1 MREAFGRTYL
11 YQKPY
16 MAFLQGVID
25 SIGFSLFSPRECKL
39 KKSDVKKILVSRI
52 DHLGDVFIA
61 SSALPHLRKTYP
73 MAKIHFMAGT
83 WTHPY
88 LRLNPLV
95 DEIVAFDGFRFNRG
109 KGFIKRASSAVAS
122 YIRVLR
128 KMRSERYDLFLAL
141 RAYPFNSIPLAYLGG
156 SRCIAGFAVGGYGFL
171 LDKTAP
177 YREGAHEVGHVADVL
192 RAIGL
197 NVSEKEMRP
206 GFTVSHESRF
216 AFEKEL
222 LSLGV
227 KANERYA
234 LIHTGSGSKYKLWDK
249 EQWQR
254 LVDALHAE
262 FGLKVIGSD
271 PVYNGLKGCINAPSL
286 IELDGFA
293 AAAQSASLFVGLDSF
308 PAHLAA
314 SFGTPTIVV
323 WCGINDHRQWR
334 PVGSRVAIV
343 RKDVDCAPCFKKTG
357 CPDMKE
363 KERCMDISAD
373 DCLKEIRGLLAGG

>member
-1 MREAFGRTYL
+1 MREASGRKYL
-11 YQKPY
+11 YQKSY

-25 SIGFSLFSPRECKL
+25 SIGYRLFKQHECAFDASK
-39 KKSDVKKILVSRI
+39 VRKILVSRI

-61 SSALPHLRKTYP
+61 SSALPHLRKAYP
-73 MAKIHFMAGT
+73 TARIHFMAGT

-88 LRLNPLV
+88 LKLNPLV
-95 DEIVAFDGFRFNRG
+95 DEILAFDGLRFNRG
-109 KGFIKRASSAVAS
+109 NGILKRLAIGIAS
-122 YIRVLR
+122 YVRALR
-128 KMRSERYDLFLAL
+128 KLRSERYDLFLAL

-156 SRCIAGFAVGGYGFL
+156 ARCIVGFGAGGYGFL

-177 YREGAHEVGHVADVL
+177 YREGTHEVGHVADVL
-192 RAIGL
+192 RAISL
-197 NVSEKEMRP
+197 SVSEKEMRP
-206 GFTVSHESRF
+206 GVTVSDEARS

-222 LSLGV
+222 VSLGV
-227 KANERYA
+227 EQGERYA
-234 LIHTGSGSKYKLWDK
+234 LIHTGSGSNYKLWDK

-254 LVDALHAE
+254 LVDALKCE

-271 PVYNGLKGCINAPSL
+271 PVYKGLNGCINAPSL
-286 IELDGFA
+286 IELEGFA
-293 AAAQSASLFVGLDSF
+293 VAAQGASLFVGLDSF

-314 SFGTPTIVV
+314 SFGTPTVVV

-334 PVGSRVAIV
+334 PVGSRVAVV

-357 CPDMKE
+357 CPDM

-373 DCLKEIRGLLAGG
+373 DCLKEIRGLLAGR

>member
-1 MREAFGRTYL
+1 MRLSFGRTYL

-16 MAFLQGVID
+16 MAFLQGAID
-25 SIGFSLFSPRECKL
+25 SIGYRLFSPRGCKL
-39 KKSDVKKILVSRI
+39 KNPDVRKILVSRI

-61 SSALPHLRKTYP
+61 SSALPHIKKAYP
-73 MAKIHFMAGT
+73 NAQIHFMAGT

-88 LRLNPLV
+88 LKLNPLV
-95 DEIVAFDGFRFNRG
+95 DYIVAFDGFRFNRG
-109 KGFIKRASSAVAS
+109 KGIVKRVVHAVFS
-122 YIRVLR
+122 YVRALGR
-128 KMRSERYDLFLAL
+128 MRSERYDLFLAL

-156 SRCIAGFAVGGYGFL
+156 SRFIVGFAVGGFGFL

-192 RAIGL
+192 CAIGL
-197 NVSEKEMRP
+197 NVSENEMRP
-206 GFTVSHESRF
+206 GFTVSREARL

-222 LSLGV
+222 LSVNV

-234 LIHTGSGSKYKLWDK
+234 LIHTGSGSKYKLWNK

-271 PVYNGLKGCINAPSL
+271 PVYGGLKGCINAPSL

-293 AAAQSASLFVGLDSF
+293 AAAQGASLFVGLDSF

-314 SFGTPTIVV
+314 SFGTPTVVV

-334 PVGSRVAIV
+334 PIGDRVVIV

-357 CPDMKE
+357 CPEMKA
-363 KERCMDISAD
+363 RCMDISAD
-373 DCLKEIRGLLAGG
+373 ECLKQIRELLA